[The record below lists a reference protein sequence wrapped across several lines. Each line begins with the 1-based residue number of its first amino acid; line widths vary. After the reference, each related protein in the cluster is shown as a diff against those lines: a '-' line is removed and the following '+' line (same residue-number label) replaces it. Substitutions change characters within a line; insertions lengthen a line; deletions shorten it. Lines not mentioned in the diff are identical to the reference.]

1 MLSTKRLRATMS
13 NSLVVLNQYLSKIKE
28 GNQPNQIGDLN
39 LNPNQVKDLNYEVM
53 YSVLMTTCESF
64 IINNQGNPLA
74 DELKEDIIKKFG
86 HLISKLAG

>member
-1 MLSTKRLRATMS
+1 MS
-13 NSLVVLNQYLSKIKE
+13 NNSSLVVLNQYLSKIKE

-64 IINNQGNPLA
+64 IINNQGHRLA
-74 DELKEDIIKKFG
+74 DELKEDILKKFG